1 MSKKKN
7 RKKPSGKQAETP
19 CNVTLENRLAEYFAL
34 DQFRKS
40 TQGASSAW
48 EGFQRQTAYICSRIA
63 SCSDADYY
71 PETVEDLAVVHFD
84 KSLELVQIKSVSDDF
99 SLSKLEPERKDSFF
113 AHVLHFH
120 CIGVA
125 VIPRVVVFGR
135 LGPEMAGFVAGEAS
149 AKASIKKKLEK
160 RYPEEFVSFILAS
173 LKIETCDENK
183 LRNDVI
189 AFLEESFEAS
199 VAPDFVSKELTI
211 KVEDSSRSRLA
222 INGGWLSAAARQ
234 IAQKAAALRGYA
246 AQYGIK
252 LYPLSEMAS
261 NPLSPEEKEG
271 YRLGESAR
279 LSHIL
284 SGFDVVR
291 PRLDDAI
298 ERAFHQSNVVLVRG
312 ASGQGKS
319 TACYRYLYGKGLF
332 WAFEVSGSIDEKD
345 ALDIAACLRGLSK
358 EKEGPV
364 HAYIDGAVGRG
375 WPLLAR
381 EIRKSVPNVCLLVS
395 IREEDLNASL
405 SGEWEI
411 GCASV
416 RVELTEQDARELFEF
431 FVPDVPFPSF
441 DESWRSFGGNGP
453 LMEYVFSLAQGSS
466 LRSMLRGQVQSV
478 ASEASDD
485 QMLCLYLASV
495 LGAEGVSS
503 SVRSLKEATR
513 CDGLARFL
521 SRINE
526 EHLVRLSSA
535 GQLAPLHPFR
545 SMIIAELLE
554 DIIVMPSEPELFRL
568 LLRCGEGPVGRV
580 LASRFGQP
588 GRALEDVDA
597 VAASVDS
604 WQSAS
609 EVLKYALWADS
620 RAVFEES
627 RALRDRCEACSITAS
642 LAFMLGGGLVEGGK
656 DVDNSA
662 FFSPIADEERRACL
676 EGLIAD
682 FGGLRFSPKLSRDW
696 LGALRKISLPCPSS
710 DEGYR
715 SAGFVCGVMGLLLGA
730 DGNFFAA
737 DAALR
742 PQSCRERALDS
753 LLACALG
760 TQLLGGSI
768 SGEAKALLEKRV
780 NEENHIV
787 WSRIDDGECELLQVG
802 LTEDM
807 SPNDSLV
814 AALCAYRE
822 LYPDLRLYSGRVL
835 GTDVFLPKGVELPDT
850 CKHIPA
856 GNLPINW
863 RNIPNFFYR
872 AMCEYDEAPES
883 WAAIREG
890 LRELGALFGFVMA
903 ELTKCIGKWCRA
915 GRFTGLDAELLG
927 AISEISSASDAMG
940 LGIPRESLDS
950 KCYVMYGSSVDI
962 RQLENAGASAVAN
975 GKGSAASP
983 FVKVAKAVN
992 WMGIFA
998 KNLIPVLVAFGSGA
1012 SGDGQSAA
1020 RVSSASLSFLYESF
1034 DDVREECFGIFGDEA
1049 ILLKS
1054 KDDLLLFWL
1063 TWTEVCFTRL
1073 SRRPLLSMAKSRL
1086 KKLEGAPK
1094 QLIGAIC
1101 RRDGVEEVAG
1111 ADGMRFAVSLSDGM
1125 LSFAE
1130 LFDEALGEVLP
1141 GLDYGIRLPE
1151 LSALPVLVGP
1161 VRVDYYFEGTYF
1173 SSECYY
1179 ASQLISAEKREHPAL
1194 ARPALPDDLTGSS
1207 RNAQIEMWRTLEG
1220 LKLEIKY
1227 YYSVNAAMLSEDR
1240 DLIYLDAESYRG
1252 WRDELMLGCKD
1263 LLSTARSC
1271 FLEIDGMP
1279 AAEIVG
1285 ESLDEIEAELM
1296 RDEVVDRCE
1305 ILVGAIEVIQ
1315 SVI

>member
-7 RKKPSGKQAETP
+7 RKKSSGKRAKTS
-19 CNVTLENRLAEYFAL
+19 CGVTLENRLAEYFAL
-34 DQFRKS
+34 DQFGKS

-71 PETVEDLAVVHFD
+71 PETVEDLAVVHLD
-84 KSLELVQIKSVSDDF
+84 KSLELVQVKSVSDDF
-99 SLSKLEPERKDSFF
+99 SLSKLEPEKEDSFF
-113 AHVLHFH
+113 AHVFHFH
-120 CIGVA
+120 RIGVA

-160 RYPEEFVSFILAS
+160 RYPEEFVSFVLAS
-173 LKIETCDENK
+173 LKIETCDEGK

-199 VAPDFVSKELTI
+199 VAPDFLSKELAI
-211 KVEDSSRSRLA
+211 KVEDSSRSRQA

-252 LYPLSEMAS
+252 LNPLSEMAS

-284 SGFDVVR
+284 SGFDVAR

-298 ERAFHQSNVVLVRG
+298 ERAFHQSNVVLVHG
-312 ASGQGKS
+312 SSGQGKS

-332 WAFEVSGSIDEKD
+332 WSFEVSGSIDEKD

-364 HAYIDGAVGRG
+364 YAYIDGAVGRG

-381 EIRKSVPNVCLLVS
+381 EIRKSAPNVCLLVS

-431 FVPDVPFPSF
+431 FASGAPFPSF

-453 LMEYVFSLAQGSS
+453 LMEYVFSLTQGSS
-466 LRSMLRGQVQSV
+466 LRSMLRGQVLSV
-478 ASEASDD
+478 ASVASDD

-513 CDGLARFL
+513 CAGLARFL

-554 DIIVMPSEPELFRL
+554 DVIVMPSEPELFLL

-580 LASRFGQP
+580 FASRFSQP
-588 GRALEDVDA
+588 GRALEDIDA

-604 WQSAS
+604 WESAS
-609 EVLKYALWADS
+609 EVLKYALWADA

-627 RALRDRCEACSITAS
+627 RALRGRCAACSTPAS

-656 DVDNSA
+656 DIDNSA
-662 FFSPIADEERRACL
+662 FFSSIAGEERRTRL
-676 EGLIAD
+676 ESLVAD
-682 FGGLRFSPKLSRDW
+682 FGDLRFSPKLSRDW
-696 LGALRKISLPCPSS
+696 LGALRKISLPRPSS

-715 SAGFVCGVMGLLLGA
+715 CAGFVCGVMGLLLGV

-742 PQSCRERALDS
+742 PQSCRERALDP

-768 SGEAKALLEKRV
+768 PDEARALLEKRV
-780 NEENHIV
+780 NEENHVV
-787 WSRIDDGECELLQVG
+787 WSRIDDGECELLQVE
-802 LTEDM
+802 LTEGMD
-807 SPNDSLV
+807 PNDSLV
-814 AALCAYRE
+814 SALCAYRE

-835 GTDVFLPKGVELPDT
+835 GTDLLLPDGVELPDT

-856 GNLPINW
+856 ENLPINW

-883 WAAIREG
+883 WATVREG
-890 LRELGALFGFVMA
+890 LRELGALFELVMGG
-903 ELTKCIGKWCRA
+903 LSKCVGAWCRA
-915 GRFTGLDAELLG
+915 GRFTGLDDELLD
-927 AISEISSASDAMG
+927 AISKIASISDTMK

-962 RQLENAGASAVAN
+962 RQLENVGASVIAN
-975 GKGSAASP
+975 GKGAAASP

-992 WMGIFA
+992 WIGIFA
-998 KNLIPVLVAFGSGA
+998 KNLIPVLIAFGSGA
-1012 SGDGQSAA
+1012 SGDGRSAA
-1020 RVSSASLSFLYESF
+1020 RISSASLSYLYELF
-1034 DDVREECFGIFGDEA
+1034 DDVRGECFGIFGDEE

-1063 TWTEVCFTRL
+1063 IWTEVCFTRL
-1073 SRRPLLSMAKSRL
+1073 SRRPLPSIAKSRL
-1086 KKLEGAPK
+1086 KKLEDAPK
-1094 QLIGAIC
+1094 RLIGVIC
-1101 RRDGVEEVAG
+1101 KRDGVEEVAG
-1111 ADGMRFAVSLSDGM
+1111 ADGMRFAISLSDDM
-1125 LSFAE
+1125 PSFTD
-1130 LFDEALGEVLP
+1130 LFDDALGEVLP

-1151 LSALPVLVGP
+1151 LSVLPVLTGP
-1161 VRVDYYFEGTYF
+1161 VRVDYYYEGAYF
-1173 SSECYY
+1173 FSECYY
-1179 ASQLISAEKREHPAL
+1179 ASQLVAAGERKHPAL
-1194 ARPALPDDLTGSS
+1194 AQPALPDDLTGSS
-1207 RNAQIEMWRTLEG
+1207 RSARLEMWRALEG
-1220 LKLEIKY
+1220 LKLNIKY
-1227 YYSVNAAMLSEDR
+1227 YYSVNAAMLSKDQ
-1240 DLIYLDAESYRG
+1240 DLIYLDTDGYRG
-1252 WRDELMLGCKD
+1252 WRDELMSSCGG
-1263 LLSTARSC
+1263 LLSATRNC
-1271 FLEIDGMP
+1271 LLEIGGIP
-1279 AAEIVG
+1279 AEAIG
-1285 ESLDEIEAELM
+1285 ESLYEIEAELM
-1296 RDEVVDRCE
+1296 RDEVVGHCE
-1305 ILVGAIEVIQ
+1305 VLVGAIEAIQ

>member
-1 MSKKKN
+1 MSKRKN
-7 RKKPSGKQAETP
+7 RKKSSGEQVKTP

-34 DQFRKS
+34 NQFRRS

-84 KSLELVQIKSVSDDF
+84 KSLELVQIKSVSGDF
-99 SLSKLEPERKDSFF
+99 SLSKLEPEREDSFF
-113 AHVLHFH
+113 AHVLYFH
-120 CIGVA
+120 RIGVA

-135 LGPEMAGFVAGEAS
+135 LGLEMAGFAAGKAS
-149 AKASIKKKLEK
+149 AKASVKEKLEK

-173 LKIETCDENK
+173 LKIETCNEGK
-183 LRNDVI
+183 LRSDVI
-189 AFLEESFEAS
+189 AFLEKSFEAS
-199 VAPDFVSKELTI
+199 IAPDLVAKELTI
-211 KVEDSSRSRLA
+211 KVEDSSRSRQA
-222 INGGWLSAAARQ
+222 INSGWLTAAARQ

-252 LYPLSEMAS
+252 LNPLSEMAS
-261 NPLSPEEKEG
+261 NPLPPEEKEG

-284 SGFDVVR
+284 SGFDAAR

-298 ERAFHQSNVVLVRG
+298 ERAFHQSNVVLVHG

-332 WAFEVSGSIDEKD
+332 WSFEVSGSIDEKD

-364 HAYIDGAVGRG
+364 YAYIDGAVGRG

-381 EIRKSVPNVCLLVS
+381 EIRKSALNVCLLVS

-416 RVELTEQDARELFEF
+416 RVELTEQDARELFAF
-431 FVPDVPFPSF
+431 FASDAPFPSF

-453 LMEYVFSLAQGSS
+453 LMEYVFSLTQGSS
-466 LRSMLRGQVQSV
+466 LRSMLRGQVLSV

-495 LGAEGVSS
+495 LGAEGVAS

-513 CDGLARFL
+513 CGGLARFF

-535 GQLAPLHPFR
+535 GRLVPLHPFR

-554 DIIVMPSEPELFRL
+554 DMIAMPSEPELFRL

-580 LASRFGQP
+580 LASRFCQP

-597 VAASVDS
+597 VAATIDS
-604 WQSAS
+604 WESAS

-627 RALRDRCEACSITAS
+627 RALRARCAACSIPAS
-642 LAFMLGGGLVEGGK
+642 LAFMLGGGLVEGSK
-656 DVDNSA
+656 DIDNSA
-662 FFSPIADEERRACL
+662 FFSPIADEERKARL
-676 EGLIAD
+676 ESLIAD
-682 FGGLRFSPKLSRDW
+682 FRGLRFSPKLSRVW
-696 LGALRKISLPCPSS
+696 LAALQKISLPRPSS

-715 SAGFVCGVMGLLLGA
+715 CAGFVCGVMGLLLGV
-730 DGNFFAA
+730 DGSFFAA

-768 SGEAKALLEKRV
+768 PDEARVLLEKRV

-787 WSRIDDGECELLQVG
+787 WSRIENGECELLQAG
-802 LTEDM
+802 LTEGM
-807 SPNDSLV
+807 GLNDSLV
-814 AALCAYRE
+814 AAPCAYRE

-835 GTDVFLPKGVELPDT
+835 GTDIFLPEGVELPDT

-856 GNLPINW
+856 ENLPINW

-890 LRELGALFGFVMA
+890 LSELGTLFGFVIA
-903 ELTKCIGKWCRA
+903 ELTKCIGKWCRV
-915 GRFTGLDAELLG
+915 GRFMGLDAELLG
-927 AISEISSASDAMG
+927 AISEISSASDAMK
-940 LGIPRESLDS
+940 LSIPRESLDS

-962 RQLENAGASAVAN
+962 RQLENAGTSAVAN
-975 GKGSAASP
+975 GKGTTASP
-983 FVKVAKAVN
+983 FAKVAKAVN

-1012 SGDGQSAA
+1012 SGDGRSAG

-1034 DDVREECFGIFGDEA
+1034 DDVRGECFGIFGDEA

-1054 KDDLLLFWL
+1054 KDGLLLFWL

-1086 KKLEGAPK
+1086 KKLEGASK

-1101 RRDGVEEVAG
+1101 RRDGIEEVAG
-1111 ADGMRFAVSLSDGM
+1111 ADGMRFAVSLADDM
-1125 LSFAE
+1125 PSFTE
-1130 LFDEALGEVLP
+1130 LFDEALDEVLP
-1141 GLDYGIRLPE
+1141 GLDCGIRLPE
-1151 LSALPVLVGP
+1151 LSVLPVLIGP
-1161 VRVDYYFEGTYF
+1161 VRVDYYYEGAYF
-1173 SSECYY
+1173 FSECYY
-1179 ASQLISAEKREHPAL
+1179 ALQLIGAGKRKHPAL
-1194 ARPALPDDLTGSS
+1194 AQPALPDDLAGSS
-1207 RNAQIEMWRTLEG
+1207 RNARLEMWRALEG
-1220 LKLEIKY
+1220 LKLEIEY
-1227 YYSVNAAMLSEDR
+1227 YYSVNAAMLSKDR
-1240 DLIYLDAESYRG
+1240 DLVYLDTESYRG
-1252 WRDELMLGCKD
+1252 WRDERASSCKD
-1263 LLSTARSC
+1263 LLSTVRSC
-1271 FLEIDGMP
+1271 LLEIDGLP
-1279 AAEIVG
+1279 AAETIG

-1296 RDEVVDRCE
+1296 RDKVVDHCE
-1305 ILVGAIEVIQ
+1305 ILVGAIKAIQ
-1315 SVI
+1315 SAI